1 MATVWMRSKLAKLK
15 RDGAKSR
22 ATRPYDY
29 TTKPRHTDTT
39 SVEIKRIETGPYVA
53 PEGKNHRR
61 LDTRCYGGGG
71 RVKAVAVYV
80 SDGRLL
86 RGGAVVT
93 RQ

>member
-1 MATVWMRSKLAKLK
+1 MATVWMRSKLAKMQ
-15 RDGAKSR
+15 RDAAKAR
-22 ATRPYDY
+22 LARPYDY
-29 TTKPRHTDTT
+29 TTKPRHVVVVGIEVTH
-39 SVEIKRIETGPYVA
+39 IETGRYVA

-71 RVKAVAVYV
+71 QVRACAVYV

-93 RQ
+93 GQ